1 MIEQTDIYQTVQDV
15 ARAQAS
21 LAVRKYAAFGVEQAD
36 MEQEAMLWCFEH
48 PKKLLQWLE
57 DEPDKWP
64 RLLSRTLKNEL
75 YDYGEKC
82 KAEVLGYHVDDLVYY
97 SKKQLGPLLEAVLN
111 ESAWIHPEV
120 SGDEPSRRGAGD
132 PSTGGNWVATLADV
146 AQAFE
151 RLEGEDKDILKMFH
165 EPPVWM
171 NKDAAKYLGIT
182 EQVMSYRHDRALG
195 RLLRELGGPRPHPG
209 HDADCEH
216 PFRGMG
222 RRTVVSNASAR
233 AMQSGYYDE

>member
-1 MIEQTDIYQTVQDV
+1 MIADIYEDV
-15 ARAQAS
+15 LPIIQ
-21 LAVRKYAAFGVEQAD
+21 GVCVETAKRYGTYGLD
-36 MEQEAMLWCFEH
+36 RSDAENECWLWIGEH
-48 PKKLLQWLE
+48 PKKVAEWIE
-57 DEPDKWP
+57 AEPDRWT
-64 RLLSRTLKNEL
+64 RLLARTLRNEMT
-75 YDYGEKC
+75 DYGEKC

>member
-1 MIEQTDIYQTVQDV
+1 MIADV
-15 ARAQAS
+15 YDDVLPIIQGTCTETAKRYGS
-21 LAVRKYAAFGVEQAD
+21 YGLDRN
-36 MEQEAMLWCFEH
+36 EAENECWIWIGEH
-48 PKKLLQWLE
+48 PAKILQWME
-57 DEPDKWP
+57 EEPDKWT
-64 RLLSRTLKNEL
+64 RLLARTLRNEMR
-75 YDYGEKC
+75 DYGEKV
-82 KAEVLGYHVDDLVYY
+82 KAEFLGYHVDDLVYY

-151 RLEGEDKDILKMFH
+151 RLGREDKDILKMFH
-165 EPPVWM
+165 EPPVWL
-171 NKDAAKYLGIT
+171 NKDAAKYLGLT

-195 RLLRELGGPRPHPG
+195 RLLRELGGPRPWPG
-209 HDADCEH
+209 HDQDCEH

-233 AMQSGYYDE
+233 AMQSGYYDD